1 MRSITNS
8 LLYAFALTLSVT
20 GCSNEQTGFGGS
32 TGTAGSNKS
41 AAGPEKASKSGGTIR
56 SSGES
61 AAQGNL
67 IEEKFTA
74 TKTAGK
80 IDIAWYVDQSGSMG
94 AETQLVKENI
104 EKFMTSVATFTDAR
118 VALVATSSANSG
130 DKALTLSAP
139 SESRVQ
145 VNQEV
150 KSRDA
155 LAIAINTFAKDS
167 TALPTGVNKYSG
179 ALGKLSTFFREGVPA
194 VIVVVTDD
202 NAEYVT
208 EINFLSHAKSTLGR
222 DPRLFAFAA
231 SKSSPYVGQPNCTVA
246 ADGTAY
252 VEIARLTKGEVFDI
266 CEPDWKDN
274 LAKLTSGVLG
284 AAQNS
289 FVLRSAPSSIK
300 EVKVN
305 GRKLLQS
312 EYTNKGSVL
321 TVATSALDKT
331 KDSTVEVVYA
341 K

>member
-8 LLYAFALTLSVT
+8 SLYAFALTLSVV
-20 GCSNEQTGFGGS
+20 GCSNEHTGFGGS
-32 TGTAGSNKS
+32 NGNTGSNKS
-41 AAGPEKASKSGGTIR
+41 AASAENASKSGGTIR

-61 AAQGNL
+61 AAQGKL

-74 TKTAGK
+74 TKNAGK

-104 EKFMTSVATFTDAR
+104 EKFMTSVTTFTDAR
-118 VALVATSSANSG
+118 VALVATSSG

-145 VNQEV
+145 VNQV
-150 KSRDA
+150 VRSNDA

-167 TALPTGVNKYSG
+167 SALPTGVTNYSG
-179 ALGKLSTFFREGVPA
+179 ALGKLSNFFREGVPS

-202 NAEYVT
+202 NAKQVT
-208 EINFLSHAKSTLGR
+208 QSNFITHAKATLGR
-222 DPRLFAFAA
+222 EPRLFAFAA
-231 SKSSPYVGQPNCTVA
+231 SNSSPYVGQPNCTVA

-252 VEIARLTKGEVFDI
+252 VEIASITKGEVFDI

-300 EVKVN
+300 EVRVN

>member
-8 LLYAFALTLSVT
+8 SLYAFALTLSVV
-20 GCSNEQTGFGGS
+20 GCSNEHTGFGGS
-32 TGTAGSNKS
+32 NGNTGSNKS
-41 AAGPEKASKSGGTIR
+41 AASAENASKSGGTIR

-74 TKTAGK
+74 SKNAGK

-94 AETQLVKENI
+94 SETQLVKENI
-104 EKFMTSVATFTDAR
+104 EKFMSGVATFTDAR
-118 VALVATSSANSG
+118 VALVASNSG
-130 DKALTLSAP
+130 DKALTLAAP

-145 VNQEV
+145 VNQMV
-150 KSRDA
+150 RSNDA

-167 TALPTGVNKYSG
+167 TALPPGVKNEPG

-202 NAEYVT
+202 NAREVT
-208 EINFLSHAKSTLGR
+208 QSNFIMHAKATLGR
-222 DPRLFAFAA
+222 EPRLFAFAA
-231 SKSSPYVGQPNCTVA
+231 SNSSPYVGQPNCTVA
-246 ADGTAY
+246 NDGDAY

>member
-1 MRSITNS
+1 MMRSITNS
-8 LLYAFALTLSVT
+8 FLYAFALTLNVA
-20 GCSNEQTGFGGS
+20 GCSNEHTGFGGS
-32 TGTAGSNKS
+32 TGTAGSNKAAAS
-41 AAGPEKASKSGGTIR
+41 AENASKSGGTIR

-74 TKTAGK
+74 SKNAGK

-104 EKFMTSVATFTDAR
+104 EKFMSGVATFTDAR
-118 VALVATSSANSG
+118 VALVASNSG
-130 DKALTLSAP
+130 EKPLTLSAP

-167 TALPTGVNKYSG
+167 TALPTGVKKYSG

-202 NAEYVT
+202 NAEDVT

>member
-8 LLYAFALTLSVT
+8 FLYLLALTLNVS
-20 GCSNEQTGFGGS
+20 GCSNEHTGFGGS
-32 TGTAGSNKS
+32 NVNVKPNKS
-41 AAGPEKASKSGGTIR
+41 AAGSESASKSDGTTR

-74 TKTAGK
+74 SKNAGK

-104 EKFMTSVATFTDAR
+104 EKFMSGVATFTDAR
-118 VALVATSSANSG
+118 VALVASNAG
-130 DKALTLSAP
+130 DRPLVLSAP

-145 VNQEV
+145 VNQLV
-150 KSRDA
+150 ASNDA

-167 TALPTGVNKYSG
+167 AALPDGVRNYSG
-179 ALGKLSTFFREGVPA
+179 ALGKLSNFFREGVPA

-202 NAEYVT
+202 NAKQVT
-208 EINFLSHAKSTLGR
+208 ELNFISHAKATLGR
-222 DPRLFAFAA
+222 EPRLFAFAA
-231 SKSSPYVGQPNCTVA
+231 SNSSPYVGQPNCTVA

-274 LAKLTSGVLG
+274 LAKLTSGVLS
-284 AAQNS
+284 AALNS
-289 FVLRSAPSSIK
+289 FLLRFAPSSIK

-305 GRKLLQS
+305 GRVLLPS
-312 EYTNKGSVL
+312 EYTSKGSAL

-331 KDSTVEVVYA
+331 KDSIVEVIYA

>member
-32 TGTAGSNKS
+32 NGNAGSNKS
-41 AAGPEKASKSGGTIR
+41 AASAENASKSGGTIH
-56 SSGES
+56 SSGET
-61 AAQGNL
+61 AAQGKL

-74 TKTAGK
+74 TKNAGK

-94 AETQLVKENI
+94 AETLLVKENI

-118 VALVATSSANSG
+118 VALVATSSG

-167 TALPTGVNKYSG
+167 TALPTGVKKYSG

-202 NAEYVT
+202 NAEDVT

-252 VEIARLTKGEVFDI
+252 VEIASVTKGEVFDI

-300 EVKVN
+300 EVRVN